1 MSSLVRDPDPDSGRG
16 VAIPLIERKLA
27 TRRPILGSL
36 RSATSFI
43 RYREGL
49 LMQGAPLLGA
59 AFAIG
64 RLTPDKVAALGV
76 LAVASFLLIV
86 HVFLMNDWAGMAGDL
101 RDPHR
106 TARALATDSLGRRAV
121 ADLGIV
127 VLLVS
132 LLLFA
137 LLEARTLLIALAIA
151 FLSALYSMP
160 RPSGKGIP
168 LLSSAVHLSGGI
180 LHFLLGYSL
189 FSPIDPRGLS
199 IAVFFGL
206 TITAG
211 HWNHEA
217 RDLDADLLNGIRTNA
232 VAFGREKAF
241 LASAALFA
249 VAYAYLTVLAGRG
262 LVPRPL
268 RFVGL
273 LYPLQFCASWA
284 TLRSGLCF
292 QSIRRLQI
300 WYRALFAVIGLGM
313 LAALFFAR

>member
-1 MSSLVRDPDPDSGRG
+1 MSSLVPDPDPDPGHG
-16 VAIPLIERKLA
+16 VGIPLIARKLA
-27 TRRPILGSL
+27 ARSPILGSL
-36 RSATSFI
+36 RKAMSFV
-43 RYREGL
+43 RYRESL
-49 LMQGAPLLGA
+49 LLEGAPLLGA

-64 RLTPDKVAALGV
+64 RLTPEKAAALGV
-76 LAVASFLLIV
+76 LTVASFFLIV
-86 HVFLMNDWAGMAGDL
+86 HVFLVNDWAGMTADL

-106 TARALATDSLGRRAV
+106 TVRPLEAMVGRRV
-121 ADLGIV
+121 AANLGIA
-127 VLLVS
+127 LLLAS

-137 LLEARTLLIALAIA
+137 LLEVRTLLIALAIA
-151 FLSALYSMP
+151 FLSALYSLP
-160 RPSGKGIP
+160 HPSGKGIP
-168 LLSSAVHLSGGI
+168 LVSSAVHLLGGI
-180 LHFLLGYSL
+180 LHFLLGYSA

-199 IAVFFGL
+199 VAFFFGL
-206 TITAG
+206 TLTAG

-217 RDLDADLLNGIRTNA
+217 RDLDADRLNRIRTNA
-232 VAFGREKAF
+232 VAFGREKVF

-249 VAYAYLTVLAGRG
+249 VAYAYLTVLAERG

-273 LYPLQFCASWA
+273 LYPFQFYASWA

-313 LAALFFAR
+313 LAALSLGR